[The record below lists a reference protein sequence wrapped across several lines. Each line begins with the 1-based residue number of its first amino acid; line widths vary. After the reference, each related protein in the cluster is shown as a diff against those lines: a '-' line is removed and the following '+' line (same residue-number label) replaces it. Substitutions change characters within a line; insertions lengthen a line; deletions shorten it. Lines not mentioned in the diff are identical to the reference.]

1 MFFSSALWPPPTEA
15 GRSAMAC
22 CPVNSFLFAF
32 LLAPCG
38 GSKTAAG
45 SSTTSASLGHSVSR
59 AKGRH
64 FTICSQ
70 NFVRSSTSF
79 FSVLLCP
86 PASANVVGVPNNASM
101 PYVALVGRGHGPSQQ
116 PWARVGPTQ
125 INFHLPVPSAV
136 HIGASTSALADD
148 GEEQQYFGV
157 TRHGWRRKAAPSNGE
172 DYWDGLRRAKS
183 GRRGKARR
191 RAGAGRG
198 KEEPVPG
205 VLLAAAKITPKQG
218 TKQSMAGGIRYEHW
232 QLWDGSKPAFVALQ
246 PFAAF
251 N

>member
-1 MFFSSALWPPPTEA
+1 MWS
-15 GRSAMAC
+15 
-22 CPVNSFLFAF
+22 
-32 LLAPCG
+32 
-38 GSKTAAG
+38 
-45 SSTTSASLGHSVSR
+45 
-59 AKGRH
+59 
-64 FTICSQ
+64 
-70 NFVRSSTSF
+70 
-79 FSVLLCP
+79 
-86 PASANVVGVPNNASM
+86 VPNNASM

-183 GRRGKARR
+183 GGRGKARR

-218 TKQSMAGGIRYEHW
+218 TKQSMAGIRYEHW
-232 QLWDGSKPAFVALQ
+232 QLWDGSKPAFVWHCNHLQ
-246 PFAAF
+246 LLIEVFVLMICPFADCFVKTVPKASVGPGTAILSTF
-251 N
+251 PIPLSFYRRKIFSQIHSIATKREEISAGGDGNGE